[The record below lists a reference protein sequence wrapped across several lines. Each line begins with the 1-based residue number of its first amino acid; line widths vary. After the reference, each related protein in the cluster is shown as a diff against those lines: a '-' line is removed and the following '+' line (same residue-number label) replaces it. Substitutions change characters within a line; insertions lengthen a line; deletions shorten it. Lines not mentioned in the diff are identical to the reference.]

1 MREFQ
6 KSQRVHFSCI
16 ECLISS
22 LKGQKENQIGDL
34 ESLSRIISLVTHT
47 KTLLAVLALLAT
59 RSVLL
64 YCFTG
69 KRLSREN
76 QADKYL
82 ITV

>member
-22 LKGQKENQIGDL
+22 LKGQKENRIGDL

-47 KTLLAVLALLAT
+47 KTLLAVLAT